1 MLLLILI
8 AGLVLYFLPSIVSAA
23 GSHSST
29 LEILLVNLFL
39 GWTIVGWAAC
49 LVWSLFKPRN
59 QVQQMIVCAPAHFLF
74 QAQRAA
80 TTPESLPQL
89 SPLATSIDAVDFQQ
103 FSSSLAANS

>member
-29 LEILLVNLFL
+29 VEILLVNLFL
-39 GWTIVGWAAC
+39 GWTIAGWAAC
-49 LVWSLFKPRN
+49 LVWSLFRPQNR
-59 QVQQMIVCAPAHFLF
+59 VQQMIVCAPAHYVF

-80 TTPESLPQL
+80 TNPDRRK
-89 SPLATSIDAVDFQQ
+89 PLIEQISQTRSAHY
-103 FSSSLAANS
+103 